1 MLVSSIGVRAEPR
14 EPPQR
19 RRPKRTK
26 RPITENA
33 GLIVSMTA
41 TIGLALTLAFNSA
54 GSLEPAYQNRSL
66 HVAKET
72 AAALVLLLVAAL
84 LLGRFRRTGR
94 ALDLLALAGVVLLAG
109 KTLVFSVLAAILA
122 ETSGGLTTWRTTG
135 AAMLGA
141 LLLAASP
148 LVSQTVVRDRKTAI
162 VLMTGGCLA
171 ALGLLM
177 VIAEVFDLPA
187 AFAESPPDT
196 SAELRFF
203 SQDPALLVADVS
215 AAVLFTVAGILFA
228 RRAEQEHDELQLW
241 LGVGCVIAGLAYLN
255 YVLFPSLYTDF
266 LYSGDLFR
274 IAAVVAW
281 GTGTIRVIS
290 TYQTAY
296 AHTAVLE
303 ERRRVARD
311 LHDGVAQE
319 LAFISSQM
327 HWLDKRGGDEQ
338 ANGQIMEAVQRALD
352 ESRSAISALSRP
364 IQEPLHLSLAHT
376 AEEVAGRVG
385 ARLELDLDEHVVVSP
400 AWEEALPRIL
410 REAVGN
416 AVRHGRARTVTL
428 QLRHDDESVRMRIKD
443 DGEGFDTSKPRSEGS
458 FGLVSMRERA
468 EALGG
473 TFAIESTPGKGTSVE
488 IRLP

>member
-1 MLVSSIGVRAEPR
+1 VSGLGVGVGTRDPRANR
-14 EPPQR
+14 KTR
-19 RRPKRTK
+19 RNK
-26 RPITENA
+26 RPITDNA
-33 GLIVSMTA
+33 GLIVSLTA

-94 ALDLLALAGVVLLAG
+94 VLDLLALAGVVLLAG

-135 AAMLGA
+135 AAMVGA
-141 LLLAASP
+141 LLLAVSP
-148 LVSQTVVRDRKTAI
+148 LVPKGVVRDRRTA
-162 VLMTGGCLA
+162 VALTAGGCLA
-171 ALGLLM
+171 ALGMLM
-177 VIAEVFDLPA
+177 VIAELFDLPA
-187 AFAESPPDT
+187 AFAEPPPDT

-203 SQDPALLVADVS
+203 SQDPALLVADG
-215 AAVLFTVAGILFA
+215 AATVLFLTAGVFFA

-241 LGVGCVIAGLAYLN
+241 LGVGCVTASMAYLN
-255 YVLFPSLYTDF
+255 YCLFPSSYTDF
-266 LYSGDLFR
+266 LYAGDLFR

-281 GTGTIRVIS
+281 GIGTIRVIS

-327 HWLDKRGGDEQ
+327 HWLGSRGSDKKATE
-338 ANGQIMEAVQRALD
+338 QIMEAVQRALD

-364 IQEPLHLSLAHT
+364 VQEPLHLSLAHT
-376 AEEVAGRVG
+376 AEEVASRVG
-385 ARLELDLDEHVVVSP
+385 ARLELDLDEHIVVSP

-428 QLRHDDESVRMRIKD
+428 QLHNGDGVWLRIAD
-443 DGEGFDTSKPRSEGS
+443 DGQGFDTSLPRSDGS
-458 FGLVSMRERA
+458 FGLISMRERT

-473 TFAIESTPGKGTSVE
+473 TFDLTSTPGQGTAVA
-488 IRLP
+488 IHIP

>member
-1 MLVSSIGVRAEPR
+1 MGVGARDARANR
-14 EPPQR
+14 ASR
-19 RRPKRTK
+19 RDK

-33 GLIVSMTA
+33 GLIVSLTA
-41 TIGLALTLAFNSA
+41 TVGLALTLAFNAA

-94 ALDLLALAGVVLLAG
+94 VLDLLALAGVVLLAG

-148 LVSQTVVRDRKTAI
+148 LAPKLLVRDRSRAI
-162 VLMTGGCLA
+162 AFAAGGCLA
-171 ALGLLM
+171 GLGLLM
-177 VIAEVFDLPA
+177 IVAEVFDLPA
-187 AFAESPPDT
+187 AFAEEPPET
-196 SAELRFF
+196 SSDLRFF
-203 SQDPALLVADVS
+203 SQDPALLGADIAATALFLIAGVA
-215 AAVLFTVAGILFA
+215 FA
-228 RRAEQEHDELQLW
+228 RRAAQERDELQLW
-241 LGVGCVIAGLAYLN
+241 LGVGSVIAGIAYLN
-255 YVLFPSLYTDF
+255 YCLFPSLYTDF
-266 LYSGDLFR
+266 LYAGDLFR
-274 IAAVVAW
+274 IAAVFAW
-281 GTGTIRVIS
+281 GVGTIRVIS

-327 HWLDKRGGDEQ
+327 HWLGKHGNDTKTSEH
-338 ANGQIMEAVQRALD
+338 IMQAVQRALD

-364 IQEPLHLSLAHT
+364 VEEPLHLSLAHT
-376 AEEVAGRVG
+376 AEDVAGRVG
-385 ARLELDLDEHVVVSP
+385 ARLDLDLDEHIVVPP
-400 AWEEALPRIL
+400 AWEDALPRIL
-410 REAVGN
+410 REAGTN
-416 AVRHGRARTVTL
+416 AVRHGRARTVGL
-428 QLRHDDESVRMRIKD
+428 QLHNGDGIWLRITD
-443 DGEGFDTSKPRSEGS
+443 DGEGFDPSEPRSDGS
-458 FGLVSMRERA
+458 FGLTSMKERT

-473 TFAIESTPGKGTSVE
+473 TFKVSSAPGEGTSVE
-488 IRLP
+488 IHLS

>member
-1 MLVSSIGVRAEPR
+1 VTSSIGLRAGPR
-14 EPPQR
+14 EPPLR
-19 RRPKRTK
+19 RRHKRDR

-84 LLGRFRRTGR
+84 VLGRFRRTGR
-94 ALDLLALAGVVLLAG
+94 LLDLLALAGVVLLAG

-148 LVSQTVVRDRKTAI
+148 LVPRQVVRDRRTAI
-162 VLMTGGCLA
+162 ILTTGGCLA

-177 VIAEVFDLPA
+177 VVAEVFDLPA
-187 AFAESPPDT
+187 AFAEAPPDT
-196 SAELRFF
+196 SAELKFF
-203 SQDPALLVADVS
+203 SQDPALLVADI
-215 AAVLFTVAGILFA
+215 AATVLFTVAGVLFA
-228 RRAEQEHDELQLW
+228 RRAEQERDELQLW

-255 YVLFPSLYTDF
+255 YVLFPSAYTDF
-266 LYSGDLFR
+266 LYAGDLFR

-281 GTGTIRVIS
+281 GIGTIRVIS

-364 IQEPLHLSLAHT
+364 VQEPLHLSLAHT

-428 QLRHDDESVRMRIKD
+428 QLRDSD
-443 DGEGFDTSKPRSEGS
+443 DGAWLRIEDDGGGFDMSKPRSDDS
-458 FGLVSMRERA
+458 FGLISMRERT

-473 TFAIESTPGKGTSVE
+473 TFEIQSEPGKGTTVE
-488 IRLP
+488 IHLP